1 MKPFSALG
9 LAFLLISSVFAQ
21 KPADEGTITNL
32 YDAFGKERAGLVMDF
47 GFSCII
53 NYKGK
58 TILFDSGSNA
68 DTFEQNVRTLG
79 VDLSKVDIAI
89 ASHSHFDHINGFDYL
104 LKVNPKVKIYYPNDI
119 FWGAEVPFDATG
131 QEPTAQDSLP
141 KEMRY
146 FGGQK
151 TKFLIHQ
158 SGRFWKAN
166 IEYVKESKE
175 IMSGIKLVAT
185 ASPFMGYFSRYPN
198 MSFAPGLFKDNLP
211 NQPNPPSNESKLPEL
226 SLSLAT
232 DEGEILIVGCS
243 HSSIEKIIESA
254 KTYTQQPIKM
264 VYGGYHL
271 LPFKRPDLLA
281 LAKYLKT
288 DLGVKKVAPAH
299 CTGHLAFKLLKEAF
313 GDSYVFAGLG
323 ETIRY

>member
-1 MKPFSALG
+1 MKNSILFSFAL
-9 LAFLLISSVFAQ
+9 AITYSVFAQ
-21 KPADEGTITNL
+21 KPVEEGTITNL

-53 NYKGK
+53 KYKGK

-119 FWGAEVPFDATG
+119 FWGADVPYDATG
-131 QEPTAQDSLP
+131 QEPAVQDSLP

-151 TKFLIHQ
+151 TKFSIQQ

-166 IEYVKESKE
+166 IEYVKENRE
-175 IMSGIKLVAT
+175 ILPGVKLVAT

-198 MSFAPGLFKDNLP
+198 MSFVPGYFKDN
-211 NQPNPPSNESKLPEL
+211 QPASPSNDIKLPEL

-243 HSSIEKIIESA
+243 HSSVEKIVEAA

-323 ETIRY
+323 ETIKY

>member
-1 MKPFSALG
+1 MKNSILFSVAL
-9 LAFLLISSVFAQ
+9 AITYSVFAQ
-21 KPADEGTITNL
+21 KPVEEGTITNL

-53 NYKGK
+53 KYKGK

-119 FWGAEVPFDATG
+119 FWGADVPYDATG
-131 QEPTAQDSLP
+131 QEPAVQDSLP

-151 TKFLIHQ
+151 TKFSIQQ

-166 IEYVKESKE
+166 IEYVKENRE
-175 IMSGIKLVAT
+175 ILPGVKLVAT

-198 MSFAPGLFKDNLP
+198 MSFVPGYFKDN
-211 NQPNPPSNESKLPEL
+211 QPAQPASPSNDIKLPEL

-232 DEGEILIVGCS
+232 DQGEILIVGCS
-243 HSSIEKIIESA
+243 HSSVEKIVEAA

-323 ETIRY
+323 ETIKY

>member
-1 MKPFSALG
+1 MKPFSTLG
-9 LAFLLISSVFAQ
+9 LAFLLVSSVFAQ

-53 NYKGK
+53 KYNGK

-68 DTFEQNVRTLG
+68 DIFEQNVRMLG

-166 IEYVKESKE
+166 IEYVRESKE
-175 IMSGIKLVAT
+175 IMPGIKLVAT

-232 DEGEILIVGCS
+232 NEGEILIVGCS
-243 HSSIEKIIESA
+243 HSSVEKIVEAA
-254 KTYTQQPIKM
+254 KTHTQQPIKM

>member
-1 MKPFSALG
+1 MKNLLLFCFALTFSCP
-9 LAFLLISSVFAQ
+9 ISAQ
-21 KPADEGTITNL
+21 KPTDEGTITNL

-53 NYKGK
+53 KYKGK

-119 FWGAEVPFDATG
+119 FWGADVPYDATG
-131 QEPTAQDSLP
+131 QEAAVQDSLP

-151 TKFLIHQ
+151 TKFSIHQ

-166 IEYVKESKE
+166 IEYVKENQE
-175 IMSGIKLVAT
+175 ILPGVKLVAT

-198 MSFAPGLFKDNLP
+198 MSFAPGVFKDNQP
-211 NQPNPPSNESKLPEL
+211 NQANPPSNESKLPEL

-232 DEGEILIVGCS
+232 DQGEILVVGCS
-243 HSSIEKIIESA
+243 HSSVEKIVEAA
-254 KTYTQQPIKM
+254 KAYTQQPIKL

-271 LPFKRPDLLA
+271 LPFKRTDLLA

>member
-1 MKPFSALG
+1 MKSFFVLG
-9 LAFLLISSVFAQ
+9 IAFLFVSSVFAQ
-21 KPADEGTITNL
+21 KPAEEGTITNL
-32 YDAFGKERAGLVMDF
+32 YDAFGKERAGLIMDF
-47 GFSCII
+47 GFSCLIK
-53 NYKGK
+53 YKGK

-131 QEPTAQDSLP
+131 QESAVQDSLP

-175 IMSGIKLVAT
+175 ILPGVKLVAT

-198 MSFAPGLFKDNLP
+198 MSFAPSLFKDNQP
-211 NQPNPPSNESKLPEL
+211 NQPNPSNESKLPEL

-232 DEGEILIVGCS
+232 DDGEILIVGCS
-243 HSSIEKIIESA
+243 HSSVEKIVETA
-254 KTYTQQPIKM
+254 KTYTQKPIKM

-271 LPFKRPDLLA
+271 LPFKRPELLA